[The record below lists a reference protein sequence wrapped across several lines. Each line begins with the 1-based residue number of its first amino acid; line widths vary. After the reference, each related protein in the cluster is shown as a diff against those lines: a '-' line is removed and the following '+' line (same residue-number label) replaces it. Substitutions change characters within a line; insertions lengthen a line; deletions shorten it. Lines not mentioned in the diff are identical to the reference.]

1 MEKRIVYGINPVK
14 EAMRSGA
21 EFDRLLVLRG
31 PMPSGKPASAL
42 NELVKQAHAHAIR
55 VETAEMAELKRV
67 SGTGKHQG
75 IVAVMRQGF
84 KYSDLEEIIESFK
97 ESNEKALILILDSI
111 EDPQNMGTLIRS
123 AEAASVDGVII
134 PKDRSASITGSV
146 TKASAGATEHV
157 RIHVATNINSAIKKL
172 KEAGVW
178 VVALEAGSENQ
189 ISAIDLDID
198 VALIVGSEGK
208 GIRRLVK
215 ENSDLCAYIPLAG
228 RTGSLNAAQAGT
240 IALYE
245 ARRQRALSD

>member
-1 MEKRIVYGINPVK
+1 LEKRIVYGINPVK

-21 EFDRLLVLRG
+21 QFDRLLVQRG
-31 PMPSGKPASAL
+31 PASSRKPSSAL
-42 NELVKQAHAHAIR
+42 DELIKQAHSHAIR
-55 VETAEMAELKRV
+55 VETADMDELKRV
-67 SGTGKHQG
+67 SGTQKHQG

-84 KYSDLEEIIESFK
+84 KYSELEDIIEDFNQS
-97 ESNEKALILILDSI
+97 SEKALILILDSI

-123 AEAASVDGVII
+123 AEAANVNGVII
-134 PKDRSASITGSV
+134 PKDRSAQITGSV

-157 RIHVATNINSAIKKL
+157 RIHVATNINSAIKRL

-178 VVALEAGSENQ
+178 VVALEADSVDPINK
-189 ISAIDLDID
+189 IDFDID

-228 RTGSLNAAQAGT
+228 KTGSLNAAQAGT

-245 ARRQRALSD
+245 ATRQRALKD